1 VGHAFGYICYLG
13 VVSFQKRMQR
23 AMFGCLRASFY
34 VFSKNERKKM
44 VIKTGHQVH
53 PCKGVGAAVIGSLFE
68 EKYCY

>member
-1 VGHAFGYICYLG
+1 
-13 VVSFQKRMQR
+13 MQR